1 MPAQSLNHHTN
12 SSVPASEPA
21 PPPFTSASMAQTM
34 LQITQLL
41 SIGTY
46 LEVEP
51 RRLMIITPIRST
63 DDTSGCRVC
72 DRASVS
78 LRRWEHLP
86 GCRLTSPA
94 QTHHLLLGI
103 WVIGWRLSKCLTMAG
118 VIDARRCRNFS
129 PPPFLVLLLLL
140 LIFHLLQT
148 SSRRSSSQATGLVQ
162 DNSSCYLPDDGSI
175 RSTVVRGGEEV
186 VFMEIYCILSLTNH
200 PEVVATETVSMLMCS
215 RWKKKKKK
223 TLDKKARNLNQNHDR
238 TLCCMRKV
246 VYISDLP
253 CLTPFLWSTKTFK
266 MTYYILMQN
275 VLRHFNLKRVNLQNY
290 VMF

>member
-129 PPPFLVLLLLL
+129 PPLSSSSSSSLSS
-140 LIFHLLQT
+140 T
-148 SSRRSSSQATGLVQ
+148 SSKRVQGDPAAKLPVWSRITAVVIYLMMGASAVLWWEEAKRLCSWKFTASCHWQTIQKWLPQKQFPCWCVQ
-162 DNSSCYLPDDGSI
+162 DEKKRKKNI
-175 RSTVVRGGEEV
+175 RQKGPEPQPEPWQDTLLHEKGGLHQWPSMFDPLFV
-186 VFMEIYCILSLTNH
+186 IYKN
-200 PEVVATETVSMLMCS
+200 
-215 RWKKKKKK
+215 
-223 TLDKKARNLNQNHDR
+223 
-238 TLCCMRKV
+238 
-246 VYISDLP
+246 
-253 CLTPFLWSTKTFK
+253 F
-266 MTYYILMQN
+266 
-275 VLRHFNLKRVNLQNY
+275 
-290 VMF
+290 